1 MPGVFGRPHYAVG
14 DAMNM
19 TRTFFLMVLLTVL
32 FVVIGGAGG
41 GKNGAMMAFVL
52 AAAMNFFS
60 YWFSDKLILRR
71 YAASQ
76 VDPGTPSRLYSIVA
90 DLSQKAGLPM
100 PKVFVIPERNPNAF
114 ATGRNPGHAAVAATE
129 GILEILNDDEL
140 AAVMAHELAHVKHR
154 DILTGTIAAT
164 FAGAI
169 AMIGQFARFGVG
181 TSGRRNNP
189 LGSLLIVIG
198 APLGAMLIRMAVS
211 RVREYAADEGGAEI
225 SGKPLALATALGKLH
240 QGVQAQPLRHGNPA
254 HSHMFIMNPFFGG
267 LQKLFSTHPPVE
279 ERIRRLRLLGGR

>member
-1 MPGVFGRPHYAVG
+1 
-14 DAMNM
+14 MNR

-32 FVVIGGAGG
+32 FVVIGVAVGGSEGAF
-41 GKNGAMMAFVL
+41 MAFVF

-60 YWFSDKLILRR
+60 YWFSDKIILKR

-76 VDPGTPSRLYSIVA
+76 VGPQDQSRLYGIVA
-90 DLSQKAGLPM
+90 ELASRAGLPM
-100 PKVFVIPERNPNAF
+100 PKVFIVPQKNPNAF
-114 ATGRNPGHAAVAATE
+114 ATGRNPKHAAVAATE
-129 GILEILNDDEL
+129 GILKILDDDEL
-140 AAVMAHELAHVKHR
+140 SGVIGHELAHVKHR

-169 AMIGQFARFGVG
+169 AMLGQFARFGVG
-181 TSGRRNNP
+181 SQDQRRNP
-189 LGSLLIVIG
+189 LGAMLILIG

-225 SGKPLALATALGKLH
+225 SGKPLALAGALEKL
-240 QGVQAQPLRHGNPA
+240 QLGVQAIPLTQGNPA

-267 LQKLFSTHPPVE
+267 LQRLFSTHPPVE
-279 ERIRRLRLLGGR
+279 ERIRRLQILAEKKDLLP